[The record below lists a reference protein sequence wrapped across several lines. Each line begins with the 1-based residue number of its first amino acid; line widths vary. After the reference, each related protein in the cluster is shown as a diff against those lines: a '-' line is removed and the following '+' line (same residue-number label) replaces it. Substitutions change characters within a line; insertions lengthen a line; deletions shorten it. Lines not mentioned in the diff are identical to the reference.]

1 MEKIQSFS
9 IRKFSIGVGS
19 IVLTSTLLTSGHA
32 LADEAPFLSS
42 QSNDVSETILK
53 YDINQLKNIQVKLQQ
68 SKLYL
73 KQVKMNHFS
82 VQLY

>member
-19 IVLTSTLLTSGHA
+19 IVLTSMLLTSGHA
-32 LADEAPFLSS
+32 LAYEAPFLSS

-53 YDINQLKNIQVKLQQ
+53 
-68 SKLYL
+68 
-73 KQVKMNHFS
+73 
-82 VQLY
+82 